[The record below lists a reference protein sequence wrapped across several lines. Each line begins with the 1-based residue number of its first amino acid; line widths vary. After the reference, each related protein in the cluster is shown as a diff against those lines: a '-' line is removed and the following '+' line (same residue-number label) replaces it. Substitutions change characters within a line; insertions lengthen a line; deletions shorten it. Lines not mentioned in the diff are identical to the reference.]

1 MPQNKPARLAELRVG
16 LLVLLAL
23 AILVLVIFAVSG
35 DLKFPAFGKTT
46 TVRTDMASVDGLRKG
61 AEVRLSGK
69 KIGSVSEIKFSDQIP
84 SAPNAQN
91 NVEIVM
97 AI

>member
-1 MPQNKPARLAELRVG
+1 MPQNKPARLSELRVG

-23 AILVLVIFAVSG
+23 AIFVLVIFAVSG
-35 DLKFPAFGKTT
+35 DLKFPGFGQTT

-69 KIGSVSEIKFSDQIP
+69 KIGSVSDIRFNNEIP
-84 SAPNAQN
+84 SSPNAAN
-91 NVEIVM
+91 NIEIVM